1 MKTEKIICRFR
12 LQFVTLLLM
21 VSMVLPTVMW
31 AAINPTKPSS
41 GDGSSSNPYQISTA
55 AHLYWFAGL
64 VNGTLTDGTAKNTA
78 ACAKLTANITVNS
91 GVLKSDG
98 TINSD
103 NVSGFTAWTPIG
115 YFNSSS
121 DYACYNGTFD
131 GNGKTISGLYL
142 SKTLSYMG
150 LFGYSSGTIKN
161 VGVVDSYFKGYE
173 YIGGVCGLNSGKVE
187 LCYSKSYLTGS
198 NIGGVCGL
206 NYPGANITNCYHI
219 GTITGDTNIGGVCGA
234 NSNDAS
240 ITNCHNVGSLS
251 GSTSVGSV
259 CGNNTGTIS
268 NCYYDSDKCTIKG
281 INGADVSGQAKGKTT
296 AQFQSGEIAF
306 ILQGSQSEIVWGQT
320 IGTDSYP
327 VIGGAKVNCGYLVN
341 DCIRVYTNSDVTA
354 TPNHVLDTNG
364 FCTRCG
370 GCQPAE
376 KVSSTHHAELNATH
390 NGYYAIENAGQLYWF
405 AALVSGKLEYM
416 PKDATANAVLTT
428 NITVNENVLKSDGTL
443 ADDVSNLKIWNY
455 FGNINVDPST
465 GQSDYN
471 FYGIFDGNYHTISG
485 LYVNGASFMTM
496 GAGLFCVLYG
506 TIKNLGIVDSF
517 FKVSVVVGTV
527 GSVCGQNYGTILNC
541 YNKGTIS
548 GVSNGGGLC
557 GVNKQE
563 STIRNCY
570 NAGFVDASSGSYF
583 GGVCGSNAG
592 IISECYNIGKV
603 KAYTYVG
610 GVCGVNMG
618 SIFNSYNMNVV
629 SGSNSIGGLC
639 GLNEDVSIVKNCYF
653 DSDVYTGGA
662 FGNEPQGEVANVE
675 GKSTAQFNSGEV
687 AYLLGQGCTQG
698 ETVYNG
704 SVWGQTVGTDN
715 YPVIGGPKVY
725 YGYPCNES
733 VLTYSNFNLSAVPTD
748 HNYIN
753 GFCKFCDNYHP
764 ATAVS
769 SSHHPELNDTHNGYY
784 AIENAGELYWFAKEV
799 NSGNSCIKA
808 VLTTNIIVNTGVL
821 KSDGTLA
828 DNANEFRSWT
838 PIGFLYP
845 NNTAELF
852 NGMFDGNGKTISG
865 LYFNRGNNISVGL
878 VGYADD
884 DVWIKNVGIVD
895 TYFNGYFH
903 VGGVCGGNS
912 GKITNCYSNAVISGT
927 SRSIGGVCG
936 YNNGTLNNSYF
947 SGIVSDKTGTYIGSV
962 CGEITKNSII
972 NNCYYDKDK
981 SSVKGINGADV
992 SGEAEGKTF
1001 AQFQS
1006 GEVAYLLEKGCQV
1019 NDTFYEGSV
1028 WGQLL
1033 GTDEYPVI
1041 DGSKTVYYGYTD
1053 CDPNKEKIYSN
1064 MKLLSE
1070 AKHVYANGFCSYCNE
1085 FQPALKNESDY
1096 YEISNAGQL
1105 YWFAN
1110 LVNSTTNGIAMNTGA
1125 KAKLLDDIVVNEGE
1139 VAQCGGTK
1147 ADGWREWTT
1156 MCKTPNSYEGIFD
1169 GNGHTISGLYFN
1181 DTDAGD
1187 VGFFSYVK
1195 NGGIVKN
1202 MGVVNSYLRGLKNV
1216 GGISGQNSGE
1226 ISECHNRSTIIA
1238 SGDYSGGLCGENYG
1252 SIINSY
1258 NLGEVSG
1265 SNLVGGVCGS
1275 IDGTGEV
1282 ENCKNMSTV
1291 SATTN
1296 NVGGISGQNKG
1307 GTIRNSKNTGKIIGV
1322 NHVGGIC
1329 GQNYSTIT
1337 AGINE
1342 GVVDATGKSAGGL
1355 CGAKYGGDVT
1365 NSYNIGSVKGGDY
1378 VGGILGYSSLGSLVN
1393 CFNASIVSGST
1404 NNVGGVCGNNYSGTL
1419 TNCYH
1424 DSNSYGGQ
1432 AVGSANG
1439 TITQVEGKTTEQFE
1453 NGEVAYLL
1461 AQGTDGSV
1469 WGQQLGVDNY
1479 PVLNSDYKLIVT
1491 SKGNNN
1497 TYWSTF
1503 SNLTSDVTLSV
1514 PEDRTLAVYNAT
1526 VNEQTMTLTKRIDNQ
1541 VAKGEGV
1548 LLKSDD
1554 VYVNVKANEN
1564 NELTGETY
1572 DNNNLVATP
1581 ATEQTIDAETGFTLY
1596 RLTYNK
1602 VDTKEGLGFYLGVVK
1617 DAEGNVTS
1625 NNGSQLKAT
1634 PGKAYLK
1641 VAKSPSGTAPIRGFV
1656 IGEEDNTTGIDVITI
1671 NGIDTNDSKVDD
1683 NVYDLMGRKVSK
1695 PAKGI
1700 YIKNGKKVII
1710 K

>member
-1 MKTEKIICRFR
+1 MKTEKIICCFR

-98 TINSD
+98 IINSG
-103 NVSGFTAWTPIG
+103 SFTAWTPIG
-115 YFNSSS
+115 QGTNSF
-121 DYACYNGTFD
+121 NGTFD

-142 SKTLSYMG
+142 DNADMDYIG
-150 LFGYSSGTIKN
+150 LFGFSYGTIQN
-161 VGVVDSYFKGYE
+161 VGVVDSYFHGKS
-173 YIGGVCGLNSGKVE
+173 YIGGICGFSYGKIMF
-187 LCYSKSYLTGS
+187 CYSKSYLYGA
-198 NIGGVCGL
+198 NINVGGVCGA
-206 NYPGANITNCYHI
+206 NVSGATITNCYHI
-219 GTITGDTNIGGVCGA
+219 GTIYDWEPNVGGVCGYNFGGNISYCYHAGNMEHA
-234 NSNDAS
+234 NVSNS
-240 ITNCHNVGSLS
+240 
-251 GSTSVGSV
+251 GSV
-259 CGNNTGTIS
+259 CGNNTGTITK
-268 NCYYDSDKCTIKG
+268 CYYDKDICSVGG
-281 INGADVSGQAKGKTT
+281 INRADAAGQAEGKTT
-296 AQFQSGEIAF
+296 VQFTSGEMAMA
-306 ILQGSQSEIVWGQT
+306 LQGSQSGTVWGQT

-354 TPNHVLDTNG
+354 TPNHVSVSNG
-364 FCTRCG
+364 FCSHCNG
-370 GCQPAE
+370 YQMPE
-376 KVSSTHHAELNATH
+376 KVSDTHHSELNATH
-390 NGYYAIENAGQLYWF
+390 NGYYAIENAGHFYWF
-405 AALVSGKLEYM
+405 AALIDGKIEYM
-416 PKDATANAVLTT
+416 PKDAAANAVLTT
-428 NITVNENVLKSDGTL
+428 NITVNSNVLNSDGSLNT
-443 ADDVSNLKIWNY
+443 DNSDSFRVMPQIE
-455 FGNINVDPST
+455 
-465 GQSDYN
+465 SDYS
-471 FYGIFDGNYHTISG
+471 GTFDGNGYTIGG
-485 LYVNGASFMTM
+485 LYINDTTDNGAY
-496 GAGLFCVLYG
+496 LFYYVAENG
-506 TIKNLGIVDSF
+506 IIKNLGFVDSYMDTEGAT
-517 FKVSVVVGTV
+517 KSWINNNKGL
-527 GSVCGQNYGTILNC
+527 IINC
-541 YNKGTIS
+541 YNKSTIAANSDQTIS
-548 GVSNGGGLC
+548 VAAGICISNNGRIESCYNTGQISSKYSAAGVCALNF
-557 GVNKQE
+557 GVV
-563 STIRNCY
+563 TNCY
-570 NAGFVDASSGSYF
+570 NTGEINAINLGGIVYRNSDSGLISNCYSSSSKINGKKYLGSI
-583 GGVCGSNAG
+583 CAANTAT
-592 IISECYNIGKV
+592 ITNCYYDKD
-603 KAYTYVG
+603 KCSVG
-610 GVCGVNMG
+610 GIEG
-618 SIFNSYNMNVV
+618 
-629 SGSNSIGGLC
+629 
-639 GLNEDVSIVKNCYF
+639 
-653 DSDVYTGGA
+653 SDVAGQA
-662 FGNEPQGEVANVE
+662 E

-981 SSVKGINGADV
+981 SSVKGINGANV

-1085 FQPALKNESDY
+1085 FQPALKNESGY

-1342 GVVDATGKSAGGL
+1342 GVVDATGKSVGGL
-1355 CGAKYGGDVT
+1355 CGVKYGGDVT

-1378 VGGILGYSSLGSLVN
+1378 VGGLLGYSSLGSLVN

-1439 TITQVEGKTTEQFE
+1439 TITQVVGKATACFE

-1479 PVLNSDYKLIVT
+1479 PVLNSDYKLITT

-1503 SNLTSDVTLSV
+1503 SNRNSDVTLLV
-1514 PEDRTLAVYNAT
+1514 PSGRILKVYNAT
-1526 VNEQTMTLTKRIDNQ
+1526 VSGGTLTLTKRNDCQ

-1548 LLKSDD
+1548 LLKTDGE
-1554 VYVNVKANEN
+1554 YVNAKANETDG
-1564 NELTGETY
+1564 LTKADYT
-1572 DNNNLVATP
+1572 DNNLVATP
-1581 ATEQTIDAETGFTLY
+1581 ATEETIDAETGFTLY
-1596 RLTYNK
+1596 RLAYNNSTDK
-1602 VDTKEGLGFYLGVVK
+1602 TGLGFYLSLVK
-1617 DAEGNVTS
+1617 EENGNVDNTS
-1625 NNGSQLKAT
+1625 LGKKLKAT

-1641 VAKSPSGTAPIRGFV
+1641 VKVAKSALGTAPIRGFV
-1656 IGEEDNTTGIDVITI
+1656 IGEDDNTTGIDVITI

-1700 YIKNGKKVII
+1700 LRPHKCNFSKADMLIGD
-1710 K
+1710 

>member
-1 MKTEKIICRFR
+1 MTNKKSKIHW
-12 LQFVTLLLM
+12 LLTAMLLVAAMLM
-21 VSMVLPTVMW
+21 PMGAS
-31 AAINPTKPSS
+31 AAIQPIKPFF
-41 GDGSSSNPYQISTA
+41 GDGSSSNPYQISVPG
-55 AHLYWFAGL
+55 HLYWFAGL
-64 VNGTLTDGTAKNTA
+64 VNGTLTGVAKNPA
-78 ACAKLTANITVNS
+78 ACAKLMDNITVNKS
-91 GVLKSDG
+91 VLKSDG
-98 TINSD
+98 TINSSQ
-103 NVSGFTAWTPIG
+103 VSLFTAWTPIG
-115 YFNSSS
+115 YFNSST
-121 DYACYNGTFD
+121 DNVIYTGTFD
-131 GNGKTISGLYL
+131 GNGKIISGLYYEDD
-142 SKTLSYMG
+142 SKMYIG

-161 VGVVDSYFKGYE
+161 VGVIDTYFHCNSDLGGICGYNLGTVSLCFSKSYLYVKTYNV
-173 YIGGVCGLNSGKVE
+173 GGVCGV
-187 LCYSKSYLTGS
+187 
-198 NIGGVCGL
+198 
-206 NYPGANITNCYHI
+206 NYTNATITNCYHI
-219 GTITGDTNIGGVCGA
+219 GTIYDWEPQVGGVCGYNYGGNISYCYHIGNLENA
-234 NSNDAS
+234 NNSN
-240 ITNCHNVGSLS
+240 S
-251 GSTSVGSV
+251 GGV
-259 CGNNTGTIS
+259 CGKNTGTITK
-268 NCYYDSDKCTIKG
+268 CYYDKDKCSVGG
-281 INGADVSGQAKGKTT
+281 INRADAAGQAEGKTT
-296 AQFQSGEIAF
+296 AQFSSGEMAMV
-306 ILQGSQSEIVWGQT
+306 LQGSQSGTVWGQT

-327 VIGGAKVNCGYLVN
+327 VIGGAKVNCGYPVN
-341 DCIRVYTNSDVTA
+341 DCIRGYTNSYVTA
-354 TPNHVLDTNG
+354 TPNHASVSNG
-364 FCTRCG
+364 FCSRCNG
-370 GCQPAE
+370 FQMPE
-376 KVSSTHHAELNATH
+376 KVSSTHHAELNDTH
-390 NGYYAIENAGQLYWF
+390 NGYYAIENAGQFYWF
-405 AALVSGKLEYM
+405 AALVDGKLEYM
-416 PKDATANAVLTT
+416 PKDATANAVLTAS
-428 NITVNENVLKSDGTL
+428 ITVNSNVLKSDGSLNT
-443 ADDVSNLKIWNY
+443 DK
-455 FGNINVDPST
+455 
-465 GQSDYN
+465 SDSFRVMPQIENGYS
-471 FYGIFDGNYHTISG
+471 GTFDGKGYTIGG
-485 LYVNGASFMTM
+485 LYVNNNNNDGY
-496 GAGLFCVLYG
+496 LFNSIDTNG
-506 TIKNLGIVDSF
+506 KIKNLGIVDSYL
-517 FKVSVVVGTV
+517 KTGMSCAGLCSTNS
-527 GSVCGQNYGTILNC
+527 GLLLNC
-541 YNKGTIS
+541 YNSTIIANKGSFTSRAVGFCYQNYGRIERCYNTGQISSQFIAAGVCIDNYGVVVDCYNTGGINGYNYWGGIAYNNYELISNCYSSSSKMSEIATAGSICCHNNGTIS
-548 GVSNGGGLC
+548 
-557 GVNKQE
+557 
-563 STIRNCY
+563 NCY
-570 NAGFVDASSGSYF
+570 YDKDKCS
-583 GGVCGSNAG
+583 
-592 IISECYNIGKV
+592 
-603 KAYTYVG
+603 VG
-610 GVCGVNMG
+610 C
-618 SIFNSYNMNVV
+618 
-629 SGSNSIGGLC
+629 
-639 GLNEDVSIVKNCYF
+639 F
-653 DSDVYTGGA
+653 DGDGTGQA
-662 FGNEPQGEVANVE
+662 E
-675 GKSTAQFNSGEV
+675 GKTTAQFNSGEV

-698 ETVYNG
+698 ETVYDG
-704 SVWGQTVGTDN
+704 SVWGQTIGTDN

-799 NSGNSCIKA
+799 NSGNKCIKA

-845 NNTAELF
+845 NTEAELF

-903 VGGVCGGNS
+903 VGGVCGDNS

-981 SSVKGINGADV
+981 SSVKGINGANV

-1064 MKLLSE
+1064 MELLSE
-1070 AKHVYANGFCSYCNE
+1070 AKHVYANGFCSYCDE

-1147 ADGWREWTT
+1147 ADGWREWTP
-1156 MCKTPNSYEGIFD
+1156 MCKTSDRYEGIFD
-1169 GNGHTISGLYFN
+1169 GNGHTISGLFFN
-1181 DTDAGD
+1181 DTDADD

-1202 MGVVNSYLRGLKNV
+1202 MGVVNSYLRGLNNV

-1296 NVGGISGQNKG
+1296 KVGGISGQNTS

-1322 NHVGGIC
+1322 KYVGGIC
-1329 GQNYSTIT
+1329 GLNYSTIT

-1342 GVVDATGKSAGGL
+1342 GVVDATGNCAGGL
-1355 CGAKYGGDVT
+1355 CGAKYSGDVT
-1365 NSYNIGSVKGGDY
+1365 NSYNIGSVKGGDH
-1378 VGGILGYSSLGSLVN
+1378 VGGILGYSSSGSLVN

-1404 NNVGGVCGNNYSGTL
+1404 NVGGVCGNNYSGTL

-1424 DSNSYGGQ
+1424 DRNSYGGQ

-1439 TITQVEGKTTEQFE
+1439 TITQVEGKATACFE

-1491 SKGNNN
+1491 TKGNNN

-1514 PEDRTLAVYNAT
+1514 PEDRKLAVYNAT
-1526 VNEQTMTLTKRIDNQ
+1526 VSDGTMTLTGRTDNQ
-1541 VAKGEGV
+1541 VAFGEGV
-1548 LLKSDD
+1548 LLKTDGE
-1554 VYVNVKANEN
+1554 YVNVKENEVYT
-1564 NELTGETY
+1564 LTPVDY
-1572 DNNNLVATP
+1572 DHNNLVATP
-1581 ATEQTIDAETGFTLY
+1581 ATEQTINAETGYKLY

-1602 VDTKEGLGFYLGVVK
+1602 VDTKEGLGFYLGLVK
-1617 DAEGNVTS
+1617 DSDGNVTS
-1625 NNGSQLKAT
+1625 DNGSQLKAT
-1634 PGKAYLK
+1634 PGKAYLNVTTEAATK
-1641 VAKSPSGTAPIRGFV
+1641 PANAALTRGFVFSGDDETTAIDEIVIEGDAGISGTANA
-1656 IGEEDNTTGIDVITI
+1656 D
-1671 NGIDTNDSKVDD
+1671 
-1683 NVYDLMGRKVSK
+1683 GRIYNLQGQQVTA
-1695 PAKGI
+1695 PAKGL
-1700 YIKNGKKVII
+1700 YIKNNKKVLI